1 MILITGAQYEKM
13 NKDLECKHYDEADVS
28 VRGQHYDT
36 ADLNDDELSK

>member
-1 MILITGAQYEKM
+1 M